1 MFDKLVRSSRSAR
14 RQLVVNEET
23 ELLHDNTSK
32 VSDLDSS
39 MISED
44 EAEIDTLIDPK
55 NATGLITSNATG
67 DNDTDSILNREYGDE
82 APPPSLPSV
91 SEQLAKTVTKW
102 LRVTPPREFVWD
114 LFKKM
119 LQPDNIE
126 GLKPV
131 KINEVLY
138 QSIPFSA
145 KINDQHFRGINTFFT
160 RAVDLLVHVLDKL
173 ISLEA
178 STQKDGSCVKTEQG
192 KIQIGD
198 CLFDVHDMRTKVND
212 VCRLLC
218 AGNSTVLQKHKGLL
232 KSWVLPKYQYL
243 TKPNN
248 PVSDDLLG
256 PNIEQRI
263 CDSAKLSE
271 AKLVMVLEEDI
282 TGHNLDL
289 AKGSSPGQHSI
300 MQEIDLSSK
309 GFVKMSTKMK

>member
-1 MFDKLVRSSRSAR
+1 M
-14 RQLVVNEET
+14 
-23 ELLHDNTSK
+23 
-32 VSDLDSS
+32 
-39 MISED
+39 
-44 EAEIDTLIDPK
+44 
-55 NATGLITSNATG
+55 
-67 DNDTDSILNREYGDE
+67 
-82 APPPSLPSV
+82 
-91 SEQLAKTVTKW
+91 
-102 LRVTPPREFVWD
+102 
-114 LFKKM
+114 
-119 LQPDNIE
+119 QPDNIE

-138 QSIPFSA
+138 QSILFSA

-160 RAVDLLVHVLDKL
+160 HAVGLLVHVLDKL

-192 KIQIGD
+192 KIQIRD

-271 AKLVMVLEEDI
+271 AARKI
-282 TGHNLDL
+282 GHGFRGRYHG
-289 AKGSSPGQHSI
+289 AQSRF
-300 MQEIDLSSK
+300 SK
-309 GFVKMSTKMK
+309 GFQSRAALNNAGDRFEQQRFRENEYKNEVDRFPKHSRSFKPRGGSNRHFFNKGK